1 MAKADFG
8 RAKEMFPS
16 VAMNDKEWLAVI
28 DANPDIMWKTFGDI
42 YDVVKAEED
51 KERGIRSMG
60 RRPARKGVSLDE
72 LFAVVLPP
80 SYSNDPFPVALK
92 NLISS
97 RSQRQFAMKVPCN
110 QSTLSRMLAGQMTPD
125 LVMLE
130 RLAAA
135 GKVHPSY
142 FLEWRAMYLGQLIT
156 RVFMDRPNMSIGALR
171 RFRDGRAAF
180 GANK

>member
-1 MAKADFG
+1 MSKANFE
-8 RAKEMFPS
+8 RAKELYPS
-16 VAMNDKEWLAVI
+16 VHMDDKEWLAVI
-28 DANPDIMWKTFGDI
+28 DDNPDIMWKTFGDI

-80 SYSNDPFPVALK
+80 SYSNDPFPLALK
-92 NLISS
+92 NLIAA

-110 QSTLSRMLAGQMTPD
+110 QSTLSRMLAGQMKPD

-135 GKVHPSY
+135 GKVHPAY
-142 FLEWRAMYLGQLIT
+142 FMEWRALYLGQVIT
-156 RVFMDRPNMSIGALR
+156 QVFLLRPNMSIGTLR

-180 GANK
+180 GAKK